1 MATPRM
7 LPTESQLKAA
17 LTAAKEK
24 RREATF
30 PRADAALRSQQLAH
44 QRAVEQVL
52 RPVLTKAGLDVEKL
66 KNMAEENQSEVRRI
80 LQNNK
85 AEAAQRSSLEMAA
98 IRERFQQRA
107 RTLQNRA
114 NPFVVPTILQP
125 IFIWVTDL
133 SSFQGQQIAPNDSWV
148 KFLVGGGF
156 ASSGT
161 VTATNSFVFLWENQL
176 DDVAVINVASSLVL
190 NGFVY
195 AEAAGAS
202 FGAGDQVGLS
212 LTANLLLLPL
222 WQADPQ
228 NPEWPPPTQQSVGP
242 QTVFDYTLEGHSF
255 YQGSRSYQQTFSALP
270 FDLSYDDFFLVA
282 PQSSVAFEVSLTA
295 YFDWSIGG
303 GNITDFAEFD
313 FANDKFGYEVMC
325 PGLQVDLLT
334 APQTATVHK
343 T

>member
-30 PRADAALRSQQLAH
+30 PRADSALRSQQLAH

-52 RPVLTKAGLDVEKL
+52 RPVFTKAGLDVEKL
-66 KNMAEENQSEVRRI
+66 NKMAEENQSEVRRI

-85 AEAAQRSSLEMAA
+85 AETAQRSSLEMAA
-98 IRERFQQRA
+98 IRERFLQRA

-114 NPFVVPTILQP
+114 NPFVVPTILEP

-133 SSFQGQQIAPNDSWV
+133 SSFKGQQIAPNDSWV
-148 KFLVGGGF
+148 KFLVGN
-156 ASSGT
+156 ASGSLS
-161 VTATNSFVFLWENQL
+161 AEYSFVFLWENQL

-190 NGFVY
+190 NGMLE
-195 AEAAGAS
+195 ATAAGAS
-202 FGAGDQVGLS
+202 LFYGDEVYVS
-212 LTANLLLLPL
+212 LQASLLLLPL

-228 NPEWPPPTQQSVGP
+228 NPEVPPPYQQNVNQSVSDF
-242 QTVFDYTLEGHSF
+242 TVQGHAL
-255 YQGSRSYQQTFSALP
+255 YGGSRSHSQPFSASP
-270 FDLSYDDFFLVA
+270 VDLSYNDFFLVA

-295 YFDWSIGG
+295 SFDWVNGG
-303 GNITDFAEFD
+303 GNIADVAEAN
-313 FANDKFGYEVMC
+313 FANGDGYELMC

-334 APQTATVHK
+334 APQTAS
-343 T
+343 